1 MPAGE
6 YVLDAIATDTSG
18 RTALS
23 AARRVVVRSRGEDA
37 PPSVDFVS
45 PAAGAR
51 LSGRPTLT
59 ATASDD
65 RGVAS
70 VRFLAGARVVCTDT
84 AAPYECAYR
93 PRAADVGRAT
103 LVAVATDSAGQTGTA
118 LRSVRVSRFAPR
130 SVTATTTRGGLRF
143 TTVGRVRRPS
153 AITAKDACG
162 SGYVSVQIQA
172 ARKTIASR
180 RVQLSRSCTYRS
192 RVTFRS
198 PKRGKLTVR
207 ARFLGNA
214 VLAPRGAKASTVR
227 AR

>member
-1 MPAGE
+1 MFVYRNRDVTDPVVALTGPAEDATVGPRDAHRGRERRAGIANVDFRANGRSLGTATSSTDAFALTVDTGQMPAGE

-103 LVAVATDSAGQTGTA
+103 LSPWPPTA
-118 LRSVRVSRFAPR
+118 
-130 SVTATTTRGGLRF
+130 
-143 TTVGRVRRPS
+143 
-153 AITAKDACG
+153 
-162 SGYVSVQIQA
+162 
-172 ARKTIASR
+172 
-180 RVQLSRSCTYRS
+180 
-192 RVTFRS
+192 
-198 PKRGKLTVR
+198 R
-207 ARFLGNA
+207 AR
-214 VLAPRGAKASTVR
+214 P
-227 AR
+227 ARRCAACA